1 MSRQKRSTSTP
12 APPVDSHALKFLSRA
27 EQLRL
32 RGQRN
37 YSRYMLVVKKFVK
50 SDSLERAQWQKE
62 FDEEDVWDAEWNKRH
77 GPVPGGARIL
87 HWRHE
92 GEQLSLFLVRIGE
105 DSRIAVEVEALR

>member
-12 APPVDSHALKFLSRA
+12 APPVDSHALKFVSRA

-77 GPVPGGARIL
+77 GLVPGGARIL
-87 HWRHE
+87 PLRHE
-92 GEQLSLFLVRIGE
+92 HERDLLH
-105 DSRIAVEVEALR
+105 AEVPSPSTEVVV